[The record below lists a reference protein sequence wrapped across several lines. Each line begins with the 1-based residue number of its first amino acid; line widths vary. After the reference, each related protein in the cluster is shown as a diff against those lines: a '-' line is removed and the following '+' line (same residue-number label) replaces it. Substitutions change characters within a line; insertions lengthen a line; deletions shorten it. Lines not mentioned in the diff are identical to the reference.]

1 MSGKRIS
8 REKLTIKKMIDLY
21 QAKCPQASA
30 EPEHYEALFVY
41 AQKRLDK
48 CVFGEEKPACKQCPV
63 HCYQPAKREEMKQ
76 IMRWAGPRMLWRHP
90 ILTMIDLYQA
100 KCPQASAEPEHYEAL
115 FVYAQKRLD
124 KCVFG
129 EEKPACKQCPVHCYQ
144 PAKREEMKQIMRWA
158 GPRMLWRHP
167 ILTVRHLIDDKRPVP
182 ELPEKYRP
190 KKPRE

>member
-30 EPEHYEALFVY
+30 EPEHYEALF
-41 AQKRLDK
+41 A
-48 CVFGEEKPACKQCPV
+48 
-63 HCYQPAKREEMKQ
+63 
-76 IMRWAGPRMLWRHP
+76 
-90 ILTMIDLYQA
+90 
-100 KCPQASAEPEHYEAL
+100 
-115 FVYAQKRLD
+115 YAQKRLD

-182 ELPEKYRP
+182 GCQKNIVQRNKSAGEPYSPANTALTLWWQSGWLML
-190 KKPRE
+190 